1 MVEAAERNQRV
12 LDVSFNHR
20 RRGVVKAL
28 KELLDGG
35 SLGPIYYAKAGWV
48 RRQGIPTLG
57 SWFTSRVTAGG
68 GPLMDL
74 GVHIID
80 MVLYLL
86 DEPEVRT
93 VTAATYAEFGPR
105 GLGAP
110 PATTV
115 MKTGGGSA
123 TEFDVEDLST
133 AFLRLSGGATLLLEA
148 SWAQWVPE
156 DLCYVTVYGADGG
169 AGITWI
175 PGTERRTI
183 EVWTEDDGSPRR
195 QQPEIPPDGEHLE
208 TVVDF
213 LELVRSGQPV
223 HGRHVLTRS
232 AVVDACY
239 ASAAAGQEVT
249 LPVAALA

>member
-1 MVEAAERNQRV
+1 
-12 LDVSFNHR
+12 
-20 RRGVVKAL
+20 
-28 KELLDGG
+28 
-35 SLGPIYYAKAGWV
+35 
-48 RRQGIPTLG
+48 
-57 SWFTSRVTAGG
+57 
-68 GPLMDL
+68 
-74 GVHIID
+74 
-80 MVLYLL
+80 
-86 DEPEVRT
+86 VRT

-183 EVWTEDDGSPRR
+183 EVWTEDDGRPRR

-239 ASAAAGQEVT
+239 ASAEAGQEVA